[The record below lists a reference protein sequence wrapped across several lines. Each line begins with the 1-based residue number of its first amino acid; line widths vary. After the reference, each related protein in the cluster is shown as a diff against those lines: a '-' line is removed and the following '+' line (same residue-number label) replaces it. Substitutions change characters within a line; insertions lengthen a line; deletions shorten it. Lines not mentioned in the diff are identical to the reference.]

1 MTQHPR
7 SFVSR
12 ACTATR
18 WRAGIAGAVLALA
31 GPGMALAANAPFPTV
46 TTPVKLNGQAV
57 NSDIAASGWRNTIV
71 FESGQYHMWYVG
83 TDYLM
88 SGIQHATSTD
98 GVNFTTAGS
107 LTVPGGW
114 WTSGGA
120 TVEPTINYIRVS
132 RDGSGNWILMVWHP
146 SDTGV
151 GNYNY
156 NTSLWSIG
164 SNITNTVLTAI
175 GPLPSF
181 PGGNHVGPYGIVG
194 SEIYLGQDTA
204 QAFGRYILS
213 PAPVT
218 IPSGSMQDA
227 ADAYAGTGL
236 CSFATLT
243 CGGTANSSYI
253 HNYGRTLDQGGG
265 VLGTYYTLYDYN
277 TFSRRAKQLWYL
289 ESTNGGT
296 TWGSAQPLFTNGAA
310 VTVDGLPNT
319 KNFSLPEVAALGGG
333 QYRSYFNTADACG
346 NSVTVTA
353 APAGSALGPMVA
365 KAFNPSTIDP
375 GGESELT
382 VTLSAPA
389 ATCTPAP
396 LGAIY
401 TGLGFTDT
409 LPSGVTLAVAPGAS
423 TTCTGASLTANSG
436 AGAFSLSAASLAAGA
451 SCTVT
456 VRVTAAGVGTFRNVI
471 SATGLIN
478 TQGVPALADA
488 VAELRSGVP
497 AANVN
502 PVPTLGEMA
511 TILLAM
517 LLGGLGLRQLRP
529 GATPNRRR

>member
-1 MTQHPR
+1 
-7 SFVSR
+7 
-12 ACTATR
+12 
-18 WRAGIAGAVLALA
+18 
-31 GPGMALAANAPFPTV
+31 
-46 TTPVKLNGQAV
+46 
-57 NSDIAASGWRNTIV
+57 
-71 FESGQYHMWYVG
+71 
-83 TDYLM
+83 
-88 SGIQHATSTD
+88 
-98 GVNFTTAGS
+98 
-107 LTVPGGW
+107 
-114 WTSGGA
+114 
-120 TVEPTINYIRVS
+120 
-132 RDGSGNWILMVWHP
+132 
-146 SDTGV
+146 
-151 GNYNY
+151 
-156 NTSLWSIG
+156 
-164 SNITNTVLTAI
+164 
-175 GPLPSF
+175 
-181 PGGNHVGPYGIVG
+181 
-194 SEIYLGQDTA
+194 
-204 QAFGRYILS
+204 
-213 PAPVT
+213 
-218 IPSGSMQDA
+218 MQDA
-227 ADAYAGTGL
+227 ADAYAGTGGL
-236 CSFATLT
+236 CSFAT

-277 TFSRRAKQLWYL
+277 AGSRRAKQLWYL
-289 ESTNGGT
+289 EGTNGGT

-353 APAGSALGPMVA
+353 APAGSALGPTVA

-375 GGESELT
+375 GGESVLT

-409 LPSGVTLAVAPGAS
+409 LPSGVTLAVAPAGS
-423 TTCTGASLTANSG
+423 TTCTGANLTANSG

-471 SATGLIN
+471 SATGLTN